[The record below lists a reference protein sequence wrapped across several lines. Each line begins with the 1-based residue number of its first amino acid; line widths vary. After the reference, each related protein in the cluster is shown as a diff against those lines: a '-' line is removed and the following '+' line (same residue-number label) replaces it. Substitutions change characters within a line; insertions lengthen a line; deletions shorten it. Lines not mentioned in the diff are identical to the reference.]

1 MGGLKSKVD
10 LVQVLLHDCQPNF
23 MCLLETHME
32 EEKL

>member
-10 LVQVLLHDCQPNF
+10 SVQALLHDCQPNF
-23 MCLLETHME
+23 MCLRETHME